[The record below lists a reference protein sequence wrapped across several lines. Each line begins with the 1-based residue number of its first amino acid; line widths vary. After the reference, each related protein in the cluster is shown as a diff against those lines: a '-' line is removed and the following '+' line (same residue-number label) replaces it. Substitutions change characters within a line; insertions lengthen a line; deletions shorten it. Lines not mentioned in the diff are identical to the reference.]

1 MKDTT
6 CRIKTP
12 TSRLGVLGGM
22 GPAASAEFMR
32 LMAALAPAG
41 VDQEHP
47 QVILL
52 SDPHIPDRSSAILGE
67 GPDPSPEIKGGLMK
81 LVEWGADIL
90 AVPCNTAHF
99 FMDRF
104 RDELPVPLIHIVE
117 STVNEAI
124 KRSPEGSW
132 LLSTKG
138 TKRSGLYEKYAS
150 LAGYEFFLPDTRI
163 EEMVQES
170 INLVKS
176 NRSADGGALLKEAV
190 SILKED
196 RDLPIVAACTE
207 LPLAYDVSG
216 LPKDGMIS
224 SLEALAL
231 KCLEQLYSGI

>member
-1 MKDTT
+1 MKEKAVAN
-6 CRIKTP
+6 IK
-12 TSRLGVLGGM
+12 LGVLGGM

-32 LMAALAPAG
+32 LLAALAPARI
-41 VDQEHP
+41 DQEHP

-67 GPDPSPEIKGGLMK
+67 GPDPSSEIRKGLMK
-81 LVEWGADIL
+81 LVEWGADML

-99 FMDRF
+99 FIDRF
-104 RDELPVPLIHIVE
+104 RNELPVPLVHIVE
-117 STVNEAI
+117 STINEA
-124 KRSPEGSW
+124 KERSSEGAW

-150 LAGYEFFLPDTRI
+150 LVGYELFLPDPGI

-176 NRSADGGALLKEAV
+176 NRSEDGGALLKDAV
-190 SILKED
+190 SILKKD
-196 RDLPIVAACTE
+196 KDLPIVAACTE
-207 LPLAYDVSG
+207 LPLAYDASG

-224 SLEALAL
+224 SLEALAIR
-231 KCLEQLYSGI
+231 CLDQLYR